1 MLAKYLYYFIL
12 LVDTIILLLE
22 TQNLSISFSEAS
34 LLYEKS
40 SFLQNIINFSFSL
53 LGKNDFSLR
62 LPMIIFHLS
71 SIILIYEISKE
82 YIPKSRDRTW
92 FIFIFVLLPGVIS
105 AAVIVNSAG
114 LVIFGLLLFL
124 YLYKRVPLVYVNVL
138 LLFYAI
144 IDIGFSYLFL
154 GLITYYVTQ
163 RKKYLALY
171 TLLLYFINSYLFGF
185 DASGSPAGHF
195 LDTIGVYSA
204 IFTPIIFIYLVYALY
219 RTYLT
224 SKLDILWYIATVA
237 LIVSLVLSFRQRVP
251 VEHFA
256 PYLIVAL
263 PIAAKLFIHSYRV
276 RLKIFRMKY
285 KLAFV
290 ISIVFLILN
299 AFIVFFNQEL
309 YTILEK
315 PKQHFAYKM
324 HIAKELS
331 QELKDLGILCVST
344 NKKMQER
351 LLFYEI
357 GKCTEH
363 SLIEVPLNG
372 ISSDVTVRYKD
383 NVLYRANVT
392 NINNR

>member
-1 MLAKYLYYFIL
+1 MLARYLYYFIL
-12 LVDTIILLLE
+12 FTDTLVLLVQ

-34 LLYEKS
+34 LLYEKN
-40 SFLQNIINFSFSL
+40 SFLQSVINFSFSL
-53 LGKNDFSLR
+53 FGQNDLSLR
-62 LPMIIFHLS
+62 FPMIIFHLS
-71 SIILIYEISKE
+71 SIILIYEIAKE

-105 AAVIVNSAG
+105 SAVIVNSAG

-124 YLYKRVPLVYVNVL
+124 YLYKKVSLFYVNVL

-163 RKKYLALY
+163 RKNYLALY
-171 TLLLYFINSYLFGF
+171 TLLLYLINSYLFGF

-237 LIVSLVLSFRQRVP
+237 LIVSLVLSFRQRVA

-290 ISIVFLILN
+290 ISIIFLILN

-309 YTILEK
+309 YTVLEK

-331 QELKDLGILCVST
+331 LELKKYGVSCVNT
-344 NKKMQER
+344 DKKMQKR

-357 GKCTEH
+357 SKCVEH
-363 SLIEVPLNG
+363 TLIEVPLNR
-372 ISSDVTVRYKD
+372 STSDVTVRYKD
-383 NVLYRANVT
+383 KVLYRANVT
-392 NINNR
+392 NINSI